1 MAEQDVLANIQPGT
15 RLSIKK
21 QIIFTAIILVGF
33 LVLGEIGVRTW
44 ALYFRTTYEQ
54 YNRETGRLELVPN
67 LRSIE
72 ADGNEFRINARGFVG
87 PEFDEVPRPGVTRI
101 IALGDSCTFTLGL
114 WNIAYPAVAERKMN
128 ALTSPGRFEYIN
140 AGIEGYNSRYALA
153 RVKEELLRYRPD
165 IVTIYIG
172 WNDLMK
178 QSPDSQDET
187 GSPTLV
193 AELLNESYL
202 AKAYKKLIFVMLRPM
217 VFRPKVE
224 PDEADRLAY
233 DRYVPRQYENNLRE
247 MIGELKRAGVRAV
260 LFTLPTVVEPGLSA
274 EALKARGVF
283 FPYYGG
289 SFSVD
294 RLLSLHAAYNRTI
307 RSVGEREQVPVID
320 LDEAFL
326 KLERRPLFW
335 DTMHPNEKGSAVIAE
350 IVSKKLLEIYGK

>member
-1 MAEQDVLANIQPGT
+1 M
-15 RLSIKK
+15 RK
-21 QIIFTAIILVGF
+21 QVAFTAIILVGF
-33 LVLGEIGVRTW
+33 LVLSELGVRTW
-44 ALYFRTTYEQ
+44 ALYFRTTYER
-54 YNRETGRLELVPN
+54 YNRDTGRLELVPN
-67 LRSIE
+67 LRSIA

-87 PEFDEVPRPGVTRI
+87 PEFDEAPLPGVTRI

-114 WNIAYPAVAERKMN
+114 WSIAYPAVAERLMN
-128 ALTSPGRFEYIN
+128 AHRPPRSFEYIN

-178 QSPDSQDET
+178 QSPDSQAET
-187 GSPTLV
+187 GAPSFL

-202 AKAYKKLIFVMLRPM
+202 VKAYKKLIFVMLRPIF
-217 VFRPKVE
+217 FRPKVE
-224 PDEADRLAY
+224 SDEADRQAY
-233 DRYVPRQYENNLRE
+233 DGYIPRQYEKNLQE
-247 MIGELKRAGVRAV
+247 MIGELKRAGVQAV

-294 RLLSLHAAYNRTI
+294 RLLSLHTAYNRTI

-326 KLERRPLFW
+326 KLDRRPLFW

-350 IVSKKLLEIYGK
+350 IVSKKLLEISGK